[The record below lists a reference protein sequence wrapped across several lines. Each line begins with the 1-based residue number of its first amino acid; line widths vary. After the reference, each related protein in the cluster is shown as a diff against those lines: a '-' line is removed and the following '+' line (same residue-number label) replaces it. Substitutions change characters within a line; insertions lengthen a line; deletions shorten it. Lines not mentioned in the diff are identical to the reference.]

1 MSLERK
7 DVRFKLHPD
16 VHQALTVLAEVRGV
30 DIGELVESI
39 VVRDVVKE
47 VHEATVVA
55 QRTAALGISGKSR
68 ESLGAS
74 GK

>member
-16 VHQALTVLAEVRGV
+16 VHQALSVLADVRGG
-30 DIGELVESI
+30 DIGEYVEAI
-39 VVRDVVKE
+39 VVREVLKE
-47 VHEATVVA
+47 IHEATVVA